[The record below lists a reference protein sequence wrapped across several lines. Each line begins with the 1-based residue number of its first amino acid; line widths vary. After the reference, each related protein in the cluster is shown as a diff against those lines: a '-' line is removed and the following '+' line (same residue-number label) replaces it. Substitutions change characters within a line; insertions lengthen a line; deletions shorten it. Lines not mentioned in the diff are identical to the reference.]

1 MKFPRRAFVHLAV
14 GAAALPAVPRI
25 ARAQAYPSRPVRI
38 VVGFPAGGATDI
50 QARLMGEWL
59 TERLGQQ
66 FIVENKPGASGNIGT
81 ETVAKAPA
89 DGYTLLQVVTPH
101 AINAALYTNLSF
113 DFIRDIAPVIYA
125 ARLAYVV
132 VVNPSVPATTI
143 PELIAYA
150 KANPGKINYGSAGQ
164 GTPQNIACELFKMMT
179 GVNLVHVPYK
189 GGAPAVADLIAG
201 HVQVI
206 FAPVSESIQQI
217 KAGKLR
223 ALAVTTATRLDV
235 LPDVPTIADFV
246 PGYEASGFAG
256 IGVPRNTPAEI
267 IDMLNKEINAGLA
280 DTKIKARIVE
290 LGGTVLGG
298 TPAEFGEDHLGGH
311 RKVGEGDQVRGH
323 QGRIGPVATGFQI
336 LSLSRARTAP
346 CPDHAAKSE
355 IKGLKPDNRGGE
367 WASTGVRD
375 TWRLSLTEWKRCA
388 IV

>member
-1 MKFPRRAFVHLAV
+1 MKFSRRAFTHLAA
-14 GAAALPAVPRI
+14 GAAALPVVPRV
-25 ARAQAYPSRPVRI
+25 ARAQAYPSRQPVRI

-81 ETVAKAPA
+81 DTVAKAAP
-89 DGYTLLQVVTPH
+89 DGYTLLQVVTPA
-101 AINAALYTNLSF
+101 AINAALYSNLPF
-113 DFIRDIAPVIYA
+113 DFVRDIAPVIYS

-132 VVNPSVPATTI
+132 VVNPSVPATTL
-143 PELIAYA
+143 PEFIAYA

-217 KAGKLR
+217 KGGKLR
-223 ALAVTTATRLDV
+223 ALAVTTAARLEV
-235 LPDVPTIADFV
+235 LPDVPPVGDFV

-256 IGVPRNTPAEI
+256 IGAPKNTPAEI
-267 IDMLNKEINAGLA
+267 INLLNKELNAGLVDA
-280 DTKIKARIVE
+280 KVKARIVE
-290 LGGTVLGG
+290 LGGTPVGG
-298 TPAEFGEDHLGGH
+298 TPAEFGKIIADATEKWG
-311 RKVGEGDQVRGH
+311 KV
-323 QGRIGPVATGFQI
+323 
-336 LSLSRARTAP
+336 
-346 CPDHAAKSE
+346 
-355 IKGLKPDNRGGE
+355 IKF
-367 WASTGVRD
+367 AGVKA
-375 TWRLSLTEWKRCA
+375 E
-388 IV
+388 

>member
-1 MKFPRRAFVHLAV
+1 MKFRRRAFLPLAV
-14 GAAALPAVPRI
+14 GAAALPALPRI
-25 ARAQAYPSRPVRI
+25 ARAQAYPSRPARI
-38 VVGFPAGGATDI
+38 VVGFTAGGATDI

-101 AINAALYTNLSF
+101 AINAALYSNLSF
-113 DFIRDIAPVIYA
+113 DFIRDIAPVICT

-132 VVNPSVPATTI
+132 VVNPSVPVTTI

-164 GTPQNIACELFKMMT
+164 GTPQNISCELFKMMT
-179 GVNLVHVPYK
+179 GVNLVHVPYR
-189 GGAPAVADLIAG
+189 GGAPAVADLVSG

-206 FAPVSESIQQI
+206 FAPVSEAIQQI

-223 ALAVTTATRLDV
+223 ALAVTTAARLDV
-235 LPDVPTIADFV
+235 FPDLPPVGDFV

-267 IDMLNKEINAGLA
+267 IDRLNKEINAGLA
-280 DTKIKARIVE
+280 DSKIKARIVE

-298 TPAEFGEDHLGGH
+298 TPAEFG
-311 RKVGEGDQVRGH
+311 
-323 QGRIGPVATGFQI
+323 TI
-336 LSLSRARTAP
+336 LSEATEKW
-346 CPDHAAKSE
+346 AKV
-355 IKGLKPDNRGGE
+355 IKFAGIKAE
-367 WASTGVRD
+367 
-375 TWRLSLTEWKRCA
+375 
-388 IV
+388 